1 MPHVTEN
8 GLKPATQRA
17 RHALEWLQRAVAGS
31 LNQLQKGFPGRL
43 CIFTLE
49 PRPQVLHPVNDF
61 AQLGKAPTPFVT
73 RDQLVHVELIG
84 GLQPAFAQLL
94 EVFGFLWTELFLH
107 RTQDPVQGI
116 DGQLHHM
123 EAIDHV
129 HLLTKELLNGR
140 RVRLGHISHYYFNLI
155 TFGLRTALEPGQ
167 NILGTSSLEGR
178 NGLAS
183 VQVDN
188 QGVIAMPLAPGILIN
203 TKGSAKL
210 ARAATP
216 TPLKGPAKH
225 RALRETIATGQ
236 CAARAA

>member
-1 MPHVTEN
+1 
-8 GLKPATQRA
+8 
-17 RHALEWLQRAVAGS
+17 
-31 LNQLQKGFPGRL
+31 
-43 CIFTLE
+43 
-49 PRPQVLHPVNDF
+49 
-61 AQLGKAPTPFVT
+61 
-73 RDQLVHVELIG
+73 
-84 GLQPAFAQLL
+84 
-94 EVFGFLWTELFLH
+94 
-107 RTQDPVQGI
+107 
-116 DGQLHHM
+116 M

-140 RVRLGHISHYYFNLI
+140 RVRLGHISHHSFNLI

-188 QGVIAMPLAPGILIN
+188 QCVRAMPLAPGILIN
-203 TKGSAKL
+203 AKGSAKL

-236 CAARAA
+236 CAARAAVQVFLPHVGVEPFGPLHMRTKGLTLLPGAVMALCALKPPQMEPQHHRTFQNR